1 MDKSVLICY
10 LSKDQKF
17 NHSGKAIC
25 EEKDIPSFTKGQFCI
40 CFEDYCNHIGLGD
53 IGARINF
60 PLLISLLALGSI
72 AF

>member
-1 MDKSVLICY
+1 MISGC

-25 EEKDIPSFTKGQFCI
+25 EEKDIPSFTRGQFCI